1 MRKSITT
8 NEEIAQVFLQNQ
20 RTLFLIA
27 LNYSESID
35 TAEEIVSDTIV
46 VALEANKSF
55 SCEAACV
62 GYMKAI
68 VRNQAISRLR
78 RKYEIE
84 PEEGESIERYM
95 VEHNECNLPF
105 REVEVQMLLQELL
118 AEYPKEMREAFVAY
132 VLDQE
137 PIPRLARQYG
147 IKADTLRKKIYRLKE
162 QIAQTVPEKDMR
174 AILFMLLLY
183 S

>member
-1 MRKSITT
+1 
-8 NEEIAQVFLQNQ
+8 
-20 RTLFLIA
+20 
-27 LNYSESID
+27 
-35 TAEEIVSDTIV
+35 
-46 VALEANKSF
+46 
-55 SCEAACV
+55 
-62 GYMKAI
+62 
-68 VRNQAISRLR
+68 
-78 RKYEIE
+78 
-84 PEEGESIERYM
+84 
-95 VEHNECNLPF
+95 
-105 REVEVQMLLQELL
+105 MLLQELL

-137 PIPRLARQYG
+137 PIPHLARQYG